1 MQPRLPL
8 TALRALD
15 AAARL
20 GTFTAA
26 AADLGVTRPAI
37 SKQIRL
43 LELDLGCKL
52 IDRSGNTIRF
62 TPAGQDLSL
71 TVSRAFDQ
79 IAKTTARIKRG
90 IAPPKSLRLLVDRD
104 FASSFLAA
112 HIGAFLVH
120 NPGVSVE
127 VTAERNGR
135 FRLEEDFSFRIF
147 YGDNGAHQSGG
158 LQEEV
163 LCHWFD
169 LPVCT
174 PLYSSTH
181 ISQSGDLMDAQL
193 LVDAHYDVWAD
204 WFRLTGRPNPGT
216 ATRVTN
222 FNETSLCLSAAMSS
236 GGITI
241 GDTFLAFPA
250 IRAGVLIA
258 PFRFGLQSAQSYA
271 MFSRSTQTAT
281 PAETAFRTWLFATV
295 RSHQNAVEVYLLEN
309 KIAMI
314 QRSHSA

>member
-26 AADLGVTRPAI
+26 ATDLGVTRPAI
-37 SKQIRL
+37 SKQIRQ
-43 LELDLGCKL
+43 LEPDLGCNL

-62 TPAGQDLSL
+62 TPAGQDLGL

-79 IAKTTARIKRG
+79 IARTTERFKRG
-90 IAPPKSLRLLVDRD
+90 SVPPKSLRLLVDRD

-135 FRLEEDFSFRIF
+135 FRLEEEFSFRIF
-147 YGDNGAHQSGG
+147 YGYSGAYQSSS

-174 PLYSSTH
+174 PLYSSIH
-181 ISQSGDLMDAQL
+181 ISQSGGLMDGQL
-193 LVDAHYDVWAD
+193 LVDANYDVWAD
-204 WFRLTGRPNPGT
+204 WFRLTGRPNPGA
-216 ATRVTN
+216 ATQVTN

-250 IRAGVLIA
+250 IRAGVLVA
-258 PFRFGLQSAQSYA
+258 PSALACTASKAMRSFRAAPKPRHRLKRRFAPGCSAPSGRTKTQS
-271 MFSRSTQTAT
+271 R
-281 PAETAFRTWLFATV
+281 PICWRTRL
-295 RSHQNAVEVYLLEN
+295 R
-309 KIAMI
+309 
-314 QRSHSA
+314 